1 MNSVNAHD
9 FLASGWSLGF
19 DTVAPLTDFRLD
31 GFTEGELDDKE
42 LEDEEEEESESESEE
57 SESDVLSESVLDPE
71 LDSSSSDDDGVGAR
85 RLDRVVLVGGL
96 DEAFPSSVLERF
108 LGGLLVPAITTTGRE
123 LVYKES

>member
-1 MNSVNAHD
+1 MLVIQKANLEDKDEHKDKDVD
-9 FLASGWSLGF
+9 V
-19 DTVAPLTDFRLD
+19 D
-31 GFTEGELDDKE
+31 DDKE
-42 LEDEEEEESESESEE
+42 EEEDEEEEESESESEE

-71 LDSSSSDDDGVGAR
+71 LDDDSSDDDGVGAR
-85 RLDRVVLVGGL
+85 RFDRVVLVGGL